1 MKNETEKIASYVI
14 ETSKLLLSLVPSI
27 KRYKGWLA
35 WLSFLSLGVFGWE
48 LWHANAFFGRFGK
61 RMGCV
66 PPPPP
71 PPPPESMV
79 GRIMAV
85 AH

>member
-61 RMGCV
+61 RMGC
-66 PPPPP
+66 
-71 PPPPESMV
+71 
-79 GRIMAV
+79 A
-85 AH
+85 AAAAAA